1 VITNHEKGFSP
12 FLGWICRK
20 TQVAFR
26 KPPKTMMGKI
36 ISINIDAKT
45 VILKAKKCK
54 ATFAVDDKAKILMG
68 NQYETP
74 TDLKAGNKRRVS

>member
-1 VITNHEKGFSP
+1 MDLPEKLRWP
-12 FLGWICRK
+12 FGN
-20 TQVAFR
+20 
-26 KPPKTMMGKI
+26 PPKTMMGRV

>member
-1 VITNHEKGFSP
+1 MV
-12 FLGWICRK
+12 
-20 TQVAFR
+20 
-26 KPPKTMMGKI
+26 GKI

>member
-1 VITNHEKGFSP
+1 
-12 FLGWICRK
+12 
-20 TQVAFR
+20 
-26 KPPKTMMGKI
+26 MMGKI